1 MTNDKKPNES
11 FVILVSSLIRDWSFV
26 IRHS

>member
-1 MTNDKKPNES
+1 MTNDKKPHES

-26 IRHS
+26 VPHS